1 MSEKKYQNILVI
13 AEQRNDII
21 QPVSFELLSQ
31 SRELAKDLSC
41 SVYALI
47 LGHQLNELHAKEL
60 NLFGAD
66 KVFIINDKRLIHY
79 STEVYTKLITQ
90 FINTHL
96 PEIVLIGASSIGR
109 DLAPRLSA
117 RLKTGLTADCTRLEI
132 DPDTKNLLMTRPAFG
147 GNILATIVCPNHR
160 PQMSTVRP
168 GVLKKE
174 SIEHTGTL
182 HIEYLLSN
190 IEDRDMNIE
199 ILDTFFEKKEK
210 KNIEEANILISAGRG
225 IGKEENLK
233 YIHQL
238 SEELGAMVSGSRA
251 VVDAGWIDHTSQ
263 VGQTG
268 KTVRP
273 EVYFACGISGAI
285 QHVAGMEES
294 ELIIAINNNPGAP
307 IFQTSDLG
315 LIGDVNQILP
325 YLIEEIKK
333 EKTINK

>member
-41 SVYALI
+41 AVYVLI
-47 LGHQLNELHAKEL
+47 LGHQINECHAKEL
-60 NLFGAD
+60 NQYGAD
-66 KVFIINDKRLIHY
+66 KVFIINDKRLNHY

-90 FINTHL
+90 FINTHT

-117 RLKTGLTADCTRLEI
+117 RLKTGLTADCTQLEI

-174 SIEHTGTL
+174 RIENKGTL

-190 IEDRDMNIE
+190 IEDQDINIE

-225 IGKEENLK
+225 IGKQENLK
-233 YIHQL
+233 HIQQL

-251 VVDAGWIDHTSQ
+251 VVDAGWIDHASQ

-307 IFQTSDLG
+307 IFQTADLG

-333 EKTINK
+333 EKTSIK